1 MARSHNMSQSGR
13 RASSRSRSTLTLV
26 SRSALLT
33 LGGISERELS
43 VWEHEELIAP
53 ARVVEANG
61 RREPLYDAPTLKRV
75 RVIRTLAEELEVNLP
90 GIGIILNL
98 LDRMGG

>member
-1 MARSHNMSQSGR
+1 VARSESMSQSGR
-13 RASSRSRSTLTLV
+13 RASSRSHASTTLV

-33 LGGISERELS
+33 LSGISERELS
-43 VWEHEELIAP
+43 VWEHEDLIAP
-53 ARVVEANG
+53 ARVVETNG

-75 RVIRTLAEELEVNLP
+75 RVIRTLAEEFEVNLP